1 MKRLV
6 ITLIILLCSTAAKA
20 QSAPADTLAAKV
32 DAMTTQLS
40 TLQSSVL
47 SLQSTIA
54 TLEAKVN
61 EVTAQNLALKHAI
74 SLQPT
79 IVEAKTEDG
88 LDFRL
93 IEAKGETTTGN
104 VTLVISVA
112 NTTEKDMNLQ
122 CSNVIAVD
130 INGQQYKEPDQ
141 FEKAHIGETHI
152 NSIATLISDA
162 PLEMLLSFR
171 PKSDIPYIKVLDVEA
186 YNNHSFRFTNIPI
199 NWE

>member
-1 MKRLV
+1 
-6 ITLIILLCSTAAKA
+6 
-20 QSAPADTLAAKV
+20 
-32 DAMTTQLS
+32 MTTQLS

-79 IVEAKTEDG
+79 IAEAKTEDG